1 MNEFGLRFILSN
13 LFLTVIIAAILA
25 VKKLF
30 QRHMSASRQYQL
42 WFLFLLL
49 LVLPFLPAK
58 NTGFSVYS
66 LISGHKTAKIG
77 NFTAPGTVTVQNGD
91 ALLLGDYALP
101 VKQSDVF
108 RPGSILVILWVL
120 GMGVMCWYTLRSNV
134 RLYRRL
140 SAALPIQ
147 NVQVRGIYRQCVRES
162 RMKREIPLFSSA
174 FLRSP
179 ISAGFFHPRIILP
192 IHLLS
197 HADKNDIRY
206 ILLHE
211 LQHLKRKDLGM
222 NLVLCLVQI
231 VYWFHPAVWYALRRM
246 RDDRELACD
255 SQVLQ
260 ILDEGSRREYGMT
273 LLKFAGSFSEEA
285 FTAAT
290 GMGGPKRQL
299 EKRIL
304 GILSYRRESP
314 VSKVKSIL
322 VLLLTGIMVLSSAP
336 VLSAG
341 ASPEPYPV
349 PSSKVSNLEADSY
362 FQGYQGSFVLYDM
375 SEDRWDIYNKEG
387 AAARYSPDSTYKIYT
402 ALFALES
409 GIITPQ
415 SSGLSW
421 DGSAYPF
428 ESWNR
433 DQDLDSAMK
442 NSVNWYFQKLDAE
455 LCADNVGRYLKQIS
469 YGNQDISGGMTQ
481 YWLESSLKISPA
493 EQVELLV
500 DFYKNNFKFSQ
511 KSIQAV
517 KDSIFITAEDGYRL
531 YGKTGTGNIEGENK
545 NGWFI
550 GYAETD
556 NNTYFFAANLQADS
570 NADGSHAAQISLDI
584 LKSLDILS

>member
-13 LFLTVIIAAILA
+13 LFLTVMIAAFLA

-30 QRHMSASRQYQL
+30 HRHMPASRQYQL

-49 LVLPFLPAK
+49 LVLPFLPVK
-58 NTGFSVYS
+58 NSGFSVYS
-66 LISGHKTAKIG
+66 LIYGHNAAEKG
-77 NFTAPGTVTVQNGD
+77 SFPAPDTVTVPNGD
-91 ALLLGDYALP
+91 ALLLGDYVLP
-101 VKQSDVF
+101 VKQSDDF
-108 RPGSILVILWVL
+108 CPGTVLISLWIL

-134 RLYRRL
+134 RLCRLL

-147 NVQVRGIYRQCVRES
+147 NVRVRDIYRQCVRES
-162 RMKREIPLFSSA
+162 RIKRDIPLFSSA
-174 FLRSP
+174 FLHSP
-179 ISAGFFHPRIILP
+179 ISAGFFHPRIYLP
-192 IHLLS
+192 ISLLS
-197 HADKNDIRY
+197 DADENDLRY

-255 SQVLQ
+255 AQVLQ
-260 ILDEGSRREYGMT
+260 ILDAGSRKEYGMT
-273 LLKFAGSFSEEA
+273 LLKFAGSLSGGA
-285 FTAAT
+285 FTAAA
-290 GMGGPKRQL
+290 GMGGPKKQL

-314 VSKVKSIL
+314 ASKAKSIL
-322 VLLLTGIMVLSSAP
+322 IIFLTGIMVLSSAP

-341 ASPEPYPV
+341 ASPEPYSV
-349 PSSKVSNLEADSY
+349 PSSRVHNLEADSF

-375 SEDRWDIYNKEG
+375 NRDRWDIYNKEG
-387 AAARYSPDSTYKIYT
+387 AAARYSPDSTYKIYN

-409 GIITPQ
+409 GIITPE

-428 ESWNR
+428 DSWNR

-442 NSVNWYFQKLDAE
+442 NSVNWYFQALDAA
-455 LCADNVGRYLKQIS
+455 LCADNVGRYLEQIS
-469 YGNQDISGGMTQ
+469 YGNQDISGGVTR

-500 DFYKNNFKFSQ
+500 DFYKNDFKFSQ
-511 KSIQAV
+511 KNIQAV

-556 NNTYFFAANLQADS
+556 SNTYFFAANLQADA